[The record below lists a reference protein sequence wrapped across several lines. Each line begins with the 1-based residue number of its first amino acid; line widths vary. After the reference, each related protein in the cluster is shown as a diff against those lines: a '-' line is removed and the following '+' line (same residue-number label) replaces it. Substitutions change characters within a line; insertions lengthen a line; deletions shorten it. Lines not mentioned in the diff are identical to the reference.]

1 MSDSFNTGTQ
11 ATSAKKDFGF
21 LIRVKNKRSDRHP
34 DFEGSIPIE
43 GKEYRL
49 SGWIRVSKKGNKYLS
64 LSARLDTSQDQD
76 RPQTQVTSPSSA
88 PKAEPQDEQLEELP
102 F

>member
-64 LSARLDTSQDQD
+64 LSARLSPDQDQE
-76 RPQTQVTSPSSA
+76 QTRGQTAPLLPHRDLNRGKPSR
-88 PKAEPQDEQLEELP
+88 KK